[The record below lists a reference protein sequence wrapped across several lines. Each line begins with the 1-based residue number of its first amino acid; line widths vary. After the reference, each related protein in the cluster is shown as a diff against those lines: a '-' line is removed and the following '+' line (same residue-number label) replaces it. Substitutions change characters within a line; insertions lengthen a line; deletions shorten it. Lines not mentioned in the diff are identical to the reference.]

1 MRELNGNLQQTPQQ
15 KKQND
20 GSMIFA
26 PNPVMQKL
34 RAVQDNAVG
43 GETAKYSGIT
53 IKTLYFLLVTVAGIA
68 MYHLLRTTLFAGM
81 EQLSVDV
88 TDGAVFTC
96 TIAELGVV
104 IAALVL
110 VIAMP
115 IVATFARGTIPV
127 TGTIYSLS
135 QGYLLAW
142 IIMTCLTVFDMDYIA
157 WVALGITILLVA
169 IMAVMYA
176 TRMIRVTKKFRAVM
190 LVALVTMVASS
201 LLIFVG
207 MFIPG
212 VNTMLAPIA
221 ANPVIA
227 IVFELIGIVI
237 ATLFLLID
245 FDTIE
250 YTVTNNLPKKYEWSA
265 AFGLAFTVVW
275 IYLKVLDLLMTVS
288 NNSKS

>member
-1 MRELNGNLQQTPQQ
+1 MREINENLAEKEK
-15 KKQND
+15 KKQGN
-20 GSMIFA
+20 GTVIFA

-34 RAVQDNAVG
+34 RTVQDNAVS
-43 GETAKYSGIT
+43 GETATYSGIT

-68 MYHLLRTTLFAGM
+68 LYHLLRGSLFAGM
-81 EQLSVDV
+81 EQLTVDLG
-88 TDGAVFTC
+88 DGVVFSC
-96 TIAELGVV
+96 SIAEVGVV
-104 IAALVL
+104 VVSLLL
-110 VIAMP
+110 VIILP
-115 IVATFARGTIPV
+115 IVAAFAKGSIPV
-127 TGTIYSLS
+127 AGTFYSLA

-142 IIMTCLTVFDMDYIA
+142 IIMTCLTVFGMDHIA
-157 WVALGITILLVA
+157 WIALGITILLVA

-201 LLIFVG
+201 LLVFIG
-207 MFIPG
+207 MLIPG

-221 ANPVIA
+221 ANPVVS
-227 IVFELIGIVI
+227 IVFELIGIII
-237 ATLFLLID
+237 ATLFLLVD

-275 IYLKVLDLLMTVS
+275 IYLKVLDLLMTIS

>member
-1 MRELNGNLQQTPQQ
+1 MQNLRENPHNPQEK
-15 KKQND
+15 KKQSSGTVLF
-20 GSMIFA
+20 GS
-26 PNPVMQKL
+26 NPVMSKL
-34 RAVQDNAVG
+34 HTVQEKAVDCESATYG
-43 GETAKYSGIT
+43 GIT

-68 MYHLLRTTLFAGM
+68 LYHLLRTTLFAGM
-81 EQLSVDV
+81 EQLTVDLG
-88 TDGAVFTC
+88 DGVVFSC
-96 TIAELGVV
+96 AMAEVGVV
-104 IAALVL
+104 IASLALVIIL
-110 VIAMP
+110 P
-115 IVATFARGTIPV
+115 IVVAFAKGSIPV
-127 TGTIYSLS
+127 AGTLYSLA

-142 IIMTCLTVFDMDYIA
+142 IIMTCLTVFNMDYIA

-221 ANPVIA
+221 ANPVFS
-227 IVFELIGIVI
+227 IVFELVGIII

-275 IYLKVLDLLMTVS
+275 IYLKVLDLLIQL
-288 NNSKS
+288 NQKN

>member
-1 MRELNGNLQQTPQQ
+1 MRELNENLAEKEK
-15 KKQND
+15 KKQGN
-20 GSMIFA
+20 GTVIFA

-34 RAVQDNAVG
+34 RTVQDNAVS
-43 GETAKYSGIT
+43 GETATYSGIT

-68 MYHLLRTTLFAGM
+68 LYHLLRGSLFAGM
-81 EQLSVDV
+81 EQLTVDLG
-88 TDGAVFTC
+88 DGAVFSC
-96 TIAELGVV
+96 SIAEVGVV
-104 IAALVL
+104 IVSLLL
-110 VIAMP
+110 VIVLP
-115 IVATFARGTIPV
+115 IVAAFAKGSIPV
-127 TGTIYSLS
+127 AGTFYSLA

-142 IIMTCLTVFDMDYIA
+142 IIMTCLTVFGIDHIA
-157 WVALGITILLVA
+157 WIALGITILLVA

-201 LLIFVG
+201 LLVFIG
-207 MFIPG
+207 MLIPG

-221 ANPVIA
+221 ANPVVS
-227 IVFELIGIVI
+227 IVFELIGIII
-237 ATLFLLID
+237 ATLFLLVD

-275 IYLKVLDLLMTVS
+275 IYLKVLDLLMTIS

>member
-1 MRELNGNLQQTPQQ
+1 MRELNENLAEKEK
-15 KKQND
+15 KKQGN
-20 GSMIFA
+20 GTVIFA

-34 RAVQDNAVG
+34 RTVQDNAVS
-43 GETAKYSGIT
+43 GETATYSGIT

-68 MYHLLRTTLFAGM
+68 LYHLLRGSLFAGM
-81 EQLSVDV
+81 EQLTVDLG
-88 TDGAVFTC
+88 DGAVFSC
-96 TIAELGVV
+96 SIAEVGVV
-104 IAALVL
+104 IVSLLL
-110 VIAMP
+110 VIVLP
-115 IVATFARGTIPV
+115 IVAAFAKGSIPV
-127 TGTIYSLS
+127 AGTFYSLA

-142 IIMTCLTVFDMDYIA
+142 IIMTCLTVFGMDHIA
-157 WVALGITILLVA
+157 WIALGITILLVA

-201 LLIFVG
+201 LLVFIG
-207 MFIPG
+207 MLIPG

-221 ANPVIA
+221 ANPVVS
-227 IVFELIGIVI
+227 IVFELIGIII
-237 ATLFLLID
+237 ATLFLLVD

-275 IYLKVLDLLMTVS
+275 IYLKVLDLLMTIS

>member
-1 MRELNGNLQQTPQQ
+1 MRELNENLAEKEK
-15 KKQND
+15 KKQGN
-20 GSMIFA
+20 GTVIFA

-34 RAVQDNAVG
+34 RTVQDNAVS
-43 GETAKYSGIT
+43 GETATYSGIT

-68 MYHLLRTTLFAGM
+68 LYHLLRGSLFAGM
-81 EQLSVDV
+81 EQLTVDLG
-88 TDGAVFTC
+88 DGAVFSC
-96 TIAELGVV
+96 SIAEVGVV
-104 IAALVL
+104 IVSLLL
-110 VIAMP
+110 VIVLP
-115 IVATFARGTIPV
+115 IVAAFAKGSIPV
-127 TGTIYSLS
+127 AGTFYSLA

-142 IIMTCLTVFDMDYIA
+142 IIMTCLTVFGMDHIA
-157 WVALGITILLVA
+157 WIALGITILLVA

-201 LLIFVG
+201 LLVFIG
-207 MFIPG
+207 MLIPG
-212 VNTMLAPIA
+212 VNAMLAPIA
-221 ANPVIA
+221 ANPVFS
-227 IVFELIGIVI
+227 IVFELVGIII

-275 IYLKVLDLLMTVS
+275 IYLKVLDLLIQL
-288 NNSKS
+288 NQKN

>member
-1 MRELNGNLQQTPQQ
+1 MRELNENLEKKEK
-15 KKQND
+15 KKQSN
-20 GSMIFA
+20 GTVVFA

-34 RAVQDNAVG
+34 RTVQDNAVS
-43 GETAKYSGIT
+43 GETATYSGIT

-68 MYHLLRTTLFAGM
+68 LYHLLRGSLFAGM
-81 EQLSVDV
+81 EQITVDLG
-88 TDGAVFTC
+88 DGDVFSC
-96 TIAELGVV
+96 AIAEVGVV
-104 IAALVL
+104 VVSLLL
-110 VIAMP
+110 VIILP
-115 IVATFARGTIPV
+115 IVAAFAKGSIPV
-127 TGTIYSLS
+127 AGTFYSLA

-142 IIMTCLTVFDMDYIA
+142 IIMTCLTVFGMDHIA
-157 WVALGITILLVA
+157 WIALGITILLVA

-201 LLIFVG
+201 LLVFIG
-207 MFIPG
+207 MLIPG

-221 ANPVIA
+221 ANPVVS
-227 IVFELIGIVI
+227 IVFELIGIII
-237 ATLFLLID
+237 ATLFLLVD

-275 IYLKVLDLLMTVS
+275 IYLKVLDLLMTIS